1 MHRRIIVP
9 SALAASLMLAIPA
22 SAADFTPG
30 APGIGD
36 SYYPASGNGGYD
48 VSHYDLRLKYEPAT
62 DLLEGTAT
70 IVATTKQNL
79 SRFNLD
85 LGLKVSEVRVNG
97 RVAKFAASGDH
108 ELEVTPAVPL
118 EKNKE
123 ISVVVRYAGKP
134 SEFKVDGWSAWART
148 PDGGV
153 AAQEPDSAAW
163 WFPSND
169 HPLDKATFDVSVSV
183 PAGHQ
188 AISNGV
194 LQSQSTALG
203 RTRFNWRS
211 DKPQAT
217 YLATLAVGK
226 FDITTDRTA
235 NGLPVLNAYSKDLGA
250 NAGAARASVE
260 RTAEVTEWLET
271 VFGPYPFN
279 ALGGYVPN
287 VTSGFA
293 LETQTRPFYSPRQ
306 FANGANVSVVVHEQ
320 AHQWYGDSVSV
331 RDWKD
336 IWINEGFARYS
347 QWLWSEKEGEG
358 TTQELADY
366 VYALRGADDPFWTV
380 KPGDPGPENQFHG
393 AVYDRGA
400 LALQAL
406 RNRIGDEAFFA
417 ILKGW
422 PKQFAHGNARVA
434 DFVRYAERV
443 SGKPL
448 AELFDTWLYQP
459 SKPSASTADAAGGSA
474 PTAAEARARAGEKL
488 KAKARAAATAKAT
501 ATATATAD
509 AKPAQPKSWKKIAA
523 TNTIHDHERG
533 HGHGGH
539 GGH

>member
-9 SALAASLMLAIPA
+9 SALAASLLLAIPA

-36 SYYPASGNGGYD
+36 SYYPTSGNGGYD
-48 VSHYDLRLKYEPAT
+48 VSHYDLRLTYQPAT

-97 RVAKFAASGDH
+97 RVAKFATSGSH
-108 ELEVTPAVPL
+108 ELEVTPATPL
-118 EKNKE
+118 EKNKSLS
-123 ISVVVRYAGKP
+123 IVVRYAGKP
-134 SEFKVDGWSAWART
+134 SEVKIDGWTAWART

-183 PAGHQ
+183 PDGTQ

-194 LQSQSTALG
+194 LQSQSSRLG
-203 RTRFNWRS
+203 WTRFNWRS
-211 DKPQAT
+211 NKPQAT

-226 FDITTDRTA
+226 FDITTDKTA
-235 NGLPVLNAYSKDLGA
+235 NGLPVLNAYSKDLGD
-250 NAGAARASVE
+250 NDGAARASIE
-260 RTAEVTEWLET
+260 RTTEVAEWLEG

-306 FANGANVSVVVHEQ
+306 FANGANVSVVVHEL

-336 IWINEGFARYS
+336 IWVNEGFARYS

-358 TTQELADY
+358 TAQELADY
-366 VYALRGADDPFWTV
+366 VYATRTAEDPFWTV
-380 KPGDPGPENQFHG
+380 KPGDPGAENQFHI

-406 RNRIGDEAFFA
+406 RNEIGDEDFFA

-422 PKQFAHGNARVA
+422 PQKFAHGNARVA
-434 DFVRYAERV
+434 DFVRYAEQV

-448 AELFDTWLYQP
+448 AALFDTWLYEP
-459 SKPSASTADAAGGSA
+459 SKPAASTAAAAGLSA
-474 PTAAEARARAGEKL
+474 PAAAPAAGTSSS
-488 KAKARAAATAKAT
+488 ARAAAPRAAQP
-501 ATATATAD
+501 
-509 AKPAQPKSWKKIAA
+509 KPAQPKSWKKIAA
-523 TNTIHDHERG
+523 TNTVHESGRHDAH
-533 HGHGGH
+533 
-539 GGH
+539 

>member
-250 NAGAARASVE
+250 NAGAARASIE

-306 FANGANVSVVVHEQ
+306 FANGANVSVVVHEL

-366 VYALRGADDPFWTV
+366 VYALRGAEDPFWTV

-422 PKQFAHGNARVA
+422 PKQFAYGNARVA

-459 SKPSASTADAAGGSA
+459 SKPSASTADAAGVSA

-488 KAKARAAATAKAT
+488 GAKARAAATAKAT
-501 ATATATAD
+501 ATATATGD

-523 TNTIHDHERG
+523 TNTIHERG

>member
-9 SALAASLMLAIPA
+9 SALAASLLLAIPA
-22 SAADFTPG
+22 SAADYVPG

-36 SYYPASGNGGYD
+36 SYYPNSGNGGYD
-48 VSHYDLRLKYEPAT
+48 VSHYDLRLTYQPAT

-70 IVATTKQNL
+70 IVATTRQNL

-97 RVAKFAASGDH
+97 RVATFATSGSH
-108 ELEVTPAVPL
+108 ELEVTPATPL
-118 EKNKE
+118 EKNKALS
-123 ISVVVRYAGKP
+123 IVVRYAGKP
-134 SEFKVDGWSAWART
+134 SEVKIDGWTAWART

-169 HPLDKATFDVSVSV
+169 HPLDKATFDVSVAV
-183 PAGHQ
+183 PDGTQ

-194 LQSQSTALG
+194 LQSQSSRLG
-203 RTRFNWRS
+203 WTRYNWRS
-211 DKPQAT
+211 NKPQAT

-235 NGLPVLNAYSKDLGA
+235 NGLPVLNAYSKDLGD
-250 NAGAARASVE
+250 NDGAARASIE
-260 RTAEVTEWLET
+260 RTTEVAEWLEG

-306 FANGANVSVVVHEQ
+306 FANGANVSVVVHEL

-336 IWINEGFARYS
+336 IWVNEGFARYS

-358 TTQELADY
+358 TAQELADY
-366 VYALRGADDPFWTV
+366 LYALRTAEDPFWTV
-380 KPGDPGPENQFHG
+380 KPGDPGPENQFHI

-406 RNRIGDEAFFA
+406 RNEIGDEDFFA

-422 PKQFAHGNARVA
+422 PQKFAHGNARVA
-434 DFVRYAERV
+434 DFVRYAEKV

-448 AELFDTWLYQP
+448 AELFDTWLYEP
-459 SKPSASTADAAGGSA
+459 SKPSASTAAAAGLSA
-474 PTAAEARARAGEKL
+474 P
-488 KAKARAAATAKAT
+488 AAAPASGSPSARTGAAP
-501 ATATATAD
+501 
-509 AKPAQPKSWKKIAA
+509 KPAQPKSWKKIAA
-523 TNTIHDHERG
+523 TNSLHESGRHGDH
-533 HGHGGH
+533 
-539 GGH
+539 